1 MDKLV
6 NNVKQSYLRC
16 KNNLEK
22 NDKLAKVLI
31 VIVILLLPVML
42 VNRYLDG
49 DTWFLLNSGRY
60 IMNNGLYTTEPFTIH
75 EGYKF
80 IFQQWLTDVIFWN
93 IYNIF
98 GKIGLIVYIM
108 IQVLVLNIICYKLFK
123 MISNN
128 STVSLIGVL
137 LVDYMSQ
144 RYFVTRPQVSTMIS
158 IVLFIYILEKY
169 CRNNKI
175 TTLLFLLPVSILE
188 INLHSSIWWILLVF
202 TMPYIFDLFSIKKLG
217 IEGDKS
223 YNKRNIIIMDILIL
237 LSSLINPYGI
247 QAPMYLFKSMGSEYK
262 RIIMELQPS
271 NLNDDFGRMFIAL
284 ILFAL
289 IRRMYLSYNKEKE
302 VATVKLRYM
311 YMLVGTAILFLD
323 SSRSIVFLAIGAG
336 IYTVHMLRKMRKNN
350 AIIATIGITVILLG
364 TINITHLI
372 LTDDITNTKGTI
384 EEDIEPIK
392 DWLVEHVENPS
403 DTRVYTGFNEGGYL
417 EFYGFRCYIDA
428 RMEVMLKS
436 INEVA
441 DTYDEYC
448 KAFYEGTYNDIFD
461 KYDFDYYVIEKQS
474 KDYQYIK
481 LDSNYC
487 EVTSSDGYALYI
499 KASDIM
505 ERYLAND

>member
-16 KNNLEK
+16 KGNLEK
-22 NDKLAKVLI
+22 NDKMAKVLI
-31 VIVILLLPVML
+31 VIVMLLLPIMV
-42 VNRYLDG
+42 VNRYLDN

-75 EGYKF
+75 EGYNF

-98 GKIGLIVYIM
+98 GKIGLVVYIM
-108 IQVLVLNIICYKLFK
+108 IQVLILNIICYKLFK

-128 STVSLIGVL
+128 STVSLIGML
-137 LVDYMSQ
+137 LVDYISQ
-144 RYFVTRPQVSTMIS
+144 TYFVTRPQVSTMIN
-158 IVLFIYILEKY
+158 IVLFIYILERY

-188 INLHSSIWWILLVF
+188 INLHSSIWWILLIF

-247 QAPMYLFKSMGSEYK
+247 QAPMYIFKSMGSEYK
-262 RIIMELQPS
+262 RIITELQPS
-271 NLNDDFGRMFIAL
+271 SFGDEFGQIFLVL
-284 ILFAL
+284 ILIAL

-311 YMLVGTAILFLD
+311 YMLVGTTILFLD
-323 SSRSIVFLAIGAG
+323 SSRSIVFLAIGVGVYAA
-336 IYTVHMLRKMRKNN
+336 YMLRYMRENN
-350 AIIATIGITVILLG
+350 VVIAAFGIAIILLG
-364 TINITHLI
+364 TISLTNLI
-372 LTDDITNTKGTI
+372 ITDDITNTKGPY
-384 EEDIEPIK
+384 EKGIEPIK
-392 DWLVEHVENPS
+392 DWLVEHTENPS
-403 DTRVYTGFNEGGYL
+403 DTKVYTGFNEGGYL

-428 RMEVMLKS
+428 RMEIMLKS
-436 INEVA
+436 INGVA

-448 KAFYEGTYNDIFD
+448 KAYYNGTYNDIFD
-461 KYDFDYYVIEKQS
+461 KYDFDYYVMDKQS

-487 EVTSSDGYALYI
+487 EVTSTDDYALYI

-505 ERYLAND
+505 ERYMTSN